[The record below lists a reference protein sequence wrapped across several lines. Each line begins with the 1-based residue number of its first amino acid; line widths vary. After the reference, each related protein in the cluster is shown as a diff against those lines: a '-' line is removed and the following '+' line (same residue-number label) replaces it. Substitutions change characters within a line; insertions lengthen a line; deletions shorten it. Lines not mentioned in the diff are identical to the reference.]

1 MTRMRLPGQ
10 LFRHSLLTML
20 LAAPLALAAYG
31 QAPDP
36 QPSKHEAATP
46 AGDIHHLPADVTTQH
61 TLELP
66 DRTLR
71 FSATAGA
78 VRLADDKGAP
88 RADVALIAYRLDGV
102 DPRTRPVTFVFNGGP
117 GMASGWLQA
126 GAVGPWRIKLG
137 PDASIPS
144 ASPDPLPN
152 AETWLDFT
160 DLVFIDPPGT
170 GYSPILASGDDARR
184 SLWSVEGD
192 IAAFAEVIRRWLDS
206 NERMV
211 SPKYLLG
218 ESYGGFRAPRL
229 ARALQSSQGVG
240 VSGLILVSP
249 ALEIGGSG
257 RSFEPFGWVAR
268 LPSMAAAS
276 RAAKERVTPDM
287 LTDVEQYASSDYL
300 LDLLRGVRDAAAVAR
315 ISDHVAALTGLD
327 PTLVARY
334 RGRIDSDVFL
344 RELRRA
350 EGRVASAY
358 DATITRADPFPHA
371 VSSDYADP
379 VLEGMKA
386 PITGAMMAIY
396 TSRLHWFPESI
407 YHLANDEIFRQWQ
420 WGRGLGRPEAVSS
433 LQAALAL
440 DPRIHVLI
448 AHGMFDLVTPYFATK
463 LILDQM
469 PDFAVPDRVRLA
481 IYPGGHMFYTDDA
494 SRAALREA
502 SRAII
507 EQR

>member
-1 MTRMRLPGQ
+1 
-10 LFRHSLLTML
+10 
-20 LAAPLALAAYG
+20 
-31 QAPDP
+31 
-36 QPSKHEAATP
+36 
-46 AGDIHHLPADVTTQH
+46 
-61 TLELP
+61 
-66 DRTLR
+66 
-71 FSATAGA
+71 
-78 VRLADDKGAP
+78 
-88 RADVALIAYRLDGV
+88 
-102 DPRTRPVTFVFNGGP
+102 
-117 GMASGWLQA
+117 
-126 GAVGPWRIKLG
+126 
-137 PDASIPS
+137 
-144 ASPDPLPN
+144 
-152 AETWLDFT
+152 
-160 DLVFIDPPGT
+160 
-170 GYSPILASGDDARR
+170 
-184 SLWSVEGD
+184 
-192 IAAFAEVIRRWLDS
+192 VIRRWLDS

-344 RELRRA
+344 HELRRA

-463 LILDQM
+463 LFLDQM